1 MTFATDSDKN
11 ISLILGSGGARGLAH
26 IGVIH
31 WLEEHGFCIR
41 AISGSSM
48 GALVGG
54 IYAAGKL
61 DEYEHWVRG
70 MDKVG
75 IAKMLDFS
83 WQSSGI
89 FKGRRII
96 SMLRRMMGDLNIEDL
111 PVSFTAVATD
121 ITLQR
126 EVWLVKGSL
135 FDAIRASI
143 SIPLFFTP
151 VELEGRL
158 LVDGGIINPIP
169 IAPAFKEQGGHIVAV
184 NLSGNNP
191 PLVVKREEPAKVRE
205 KLYGLEK
212 YLGKWQLSL
221 PSFPERDNFRIEA
234 FQVAIRA
241 FETMQNCIS
250 RQKMA
255 TYPPDFTINISKHQC
270 SLLEFHRADELIEVG
285 WREAERTLGTAGQPE
300 VSPIRGSAADRD
312 EFC

>member
-1 MTFATDSDKN
+1 MPTADNDRD
-11 ISLILGSGGARGLAH
+11 ISLVLGSGGARGLAH

-31 WLEEHGFCIR
+31 WLEEHGFRIR
-41 AISGSSM
+41 AVSGCSM

-61 DEYEHWVRG
+61 DEYERWVRG
-70 MDKVG
+70 VDKVD
-75 IAKMLDFS
+75 IARMLDFS

-96 SMLRRMMGDLNIEDL
+96 SMLRRMVGDINIEDL
-111 PVSFTAVATD
+111 PIAFTAVATD
-121 ITLQR
+121 ITMQR
-126 EVWLVKGSL
+126 EVWLENGGL

-158 LVDGGIINPIP
+158 LVDGGVINPLP
-169 IAPAFKEQGGHIVAV
+169 IAPAFKEQGCRIVAV

-191 PLVVKREEPAKVRE
+191 PLVVKREELSTVRE
-205 KLYGLEK
+205 KLHGLEK

-221 PSFPERDNFRIEA
+221 PSFPERDNFKIEG
-234 FQVAIRA
+234 FQVAIHA
-241 FETMQNCIS
+241 FETMQNCLS

-255 TYPPDFTINISKHQC
+255 AYPPDVTINISKHQC
-270 SLLEFHRADELIEVG
+270 SFLEFHRAGELIEVG
-285 WREAERTLGTAGQPE
+285 WREAGRALSTEG
-300 VSPIRGSAADRD
+300 
-312 EFC
+312 

>member
-1 MTFATDSDKN
+1 MTAGTDNDRD

-31 WLEEHGFCIR
+31 WLKEHDFRIR

-61 DEYEHWVRG
+61 DEYERWVRG
-70 MDKVG
+70 VDKVG
-75 IAKMLDFS
+75 IARMLDFS

-96 SMLRRMMGDLNIEDL
+96 SMLRRMVGDVNIEDL
-111 PVSFTAVATD
+111 PIAFTAVATD

-126 EVWLVKGSL
+126 EVWLAKGSL

-143 SIPLFFTP
+143 SIPLFLTP

-158 LVDGGIINPIP
+158 LVDGGVINPIP
-169 IAPAFKEQGGHIVAV
+169 IAPAFKEQGCRIVAV

-191 PLVVKREEPAKVRE
+191 ALVVKREEPPKVRE
-205 KLYGLEK
+205 KLHGLEK

-234 FQVAIRA
+234 FQVAIHA
-241 FETMQNCIS
+241 FETMQSCIS
-250 RQKMA
+250 RQKIA
-255 TYPPDFTINISKHQC
+255 AYPPDVTINISKEQC
-270 SLLEFHRADELIEVG
+270 SLLDFHRADELIEVG
-285 WREAERTLGTAGQPE
+285 WRETERALSTEG
-300 VSPIRGSAADRD
+300 
-312 EFC
+312 

>member
-1 MTFATDSDKN
+1 MMSAADNDKD
-11 ISLILGSGGARGLAH
+11 ISLVLGSGGARGLAH

-31 WLEEHGFCIR
+31 WLEEHGFRIR

-61 DEYEHWVRG
+61 DEYELWVRG
-70 MDKVG
+70 MDKIG

-96 SMLRRMMGDLNIEDL
+96 SMLRRMVGDINIEDL
-111 PVSFTAVATD
+111 PMAFTAVATD
-121 ITLQR
+121 ITLQK
-126 EVWLVKGSL
+126 EVWLTKGSL

-143 SIPLFFTP
+143 SIPLFLTP

-169 IAPAFKEQGGHIVAV
+169 IAPAFKEQECRIVAV

-191 PLVVKREEPAKVRE
+191 PLVVKREEPPKVRE

-234 FQVAIRA
+234 FQVAIRG

-250 RQKMA
+250 RQKIA
-255 TYPPDFTINISKHQC
+255 AYPPDFTINISKHQC

-285 WREAERTLGTAGQPE
+285 WRETEKVLGSKG
-300 VSPIRGSAADRD
+300 
-312 EFC
+312 